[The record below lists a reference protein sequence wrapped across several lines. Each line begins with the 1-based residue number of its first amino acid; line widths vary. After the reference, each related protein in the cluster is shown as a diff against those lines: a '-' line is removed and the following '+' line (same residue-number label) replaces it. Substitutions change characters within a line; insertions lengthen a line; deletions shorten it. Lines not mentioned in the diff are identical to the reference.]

1 MASTQQRVMR
11 NREPLQPLPDWAL
24 IHFDVDGRTIVRKT
38 ESLNWTVRGEKCVI
52 RKDGVEFHGN
62 VLQMK
67 GTLKELN
74 EWDSNREDTVEN
86 DEGSSGSSSSD
97 EEEKKKN
104 TRKIGKRGKKP
115 VKRPAKKAKPPKTKE
130 EKLAEKKSRK
140 SRVEKV
146 REAEGN
152 REHVKT
158 QEPERTVVN
167 GTKMKLVNSFLFE
180 EVNLKKNS
188 PKPDKEVAAVSKACQ
203 KQPPPSSGA
212 STSNPPPVT
221 ATNPAPVTATNPAP
235 LVATNPAPLV
245 ATNPAPLVATN
256 PAPITSLN
264 PPLVAATSPPLVSTT
279 SPPLVSTTSPP
290 LVSTTSPPLVSTTS
304 PPLVSTTS
312 PPLVSTTSPPL
323 VAVTSL
329 NPPLVAATNSP
340 PVAVTSTN
348 PSLVTSTNPSLV
360 TSTNPSPITLTN
372 PSPVTSTNPSPVTYT
387 SPLVTSTSSLVTSTS
402 SLVTITTSANPS
414 LNPQA
419 TLTNLTA
426 IRKPLSRATSSTIST
441 LTSTPSS
448 HRSKFPSHHSSSH
461 SINLSPGAVLQSFK
475 NPLSPIGLT
484 PLQNV
489 PSFDLSNEY
498 PNNCNLREE
507 IRRLRGEV
515 ESLTTVVKRQS
526 QDISA
531 ILQIL
536 KSQQALPDLG
546 NCQQSLV
553 DLEDNNLIFN
563 NLDSTYLDEVLQI
576 NGISTNRNNNNQAI
590 NRFAKSSIHPQDNTQ
605 ATNRFAQSSIH
616 PQDNTQATN
625 RFAQSSI
632 HTQDNTPRLVRNRSE
647 ELKSTEVERIA
658 LRGLALMKTEFHAY
672 ELKTG
677 NIGGGYGLLKLNEA
691 RVRIVFAQLKEEFN
705 LEPGFDFNKGHVA
718 SKLGE
723 KMRQYRKHIKLPP
736 ASNP

>member
-212 STSNPPPVT
+212 STSSNPPPVT
-221 ATNPAPVTATNPAP
+221 ATNP
-235 LVATNPAPLV
+235 

-264 PPLVAATSPPLVSTT
+264 PPLVAA
-279 SPPLVSTTSPP
+279 TSPP

-360 TSTNPSPITLTN
+360 TSTNPSLVTSTNPSPITSTN